1 MTLLKIC
8 GTTSFRDAELC
19 DQLKT
24 DFLGFI
30 FYPPSKRYISL
41 EAAKPII
48 NTLGH
53 AKPIGVFVKT
63 PATEVTRIAKEL
75 NLWGAQVYE
84 DQEFENPP
92 CTIIR
97 AFRIDSAV
105 DIGIFLASQKRH
117 PNDYFLLDTKHPTNM
132 GGTGESFDWTL
143 LPKDLSRVFLAGGIT
158 IHNVDLALQKH
169 PFAIDLVS
177 GVEVSPGV
185 KDPQKVAAMAIA
197 KSAPRR

>member
-1 MTLLKIC
+1 MTFLKIC

-19 DQLKT
+19 DQLKI

-30 FYPPSKRYISL
+30 FYPPSKRYISP

-48 NTLGH
+48 NTLQY
-53 AKPIGVFVKT
+53 AKSIGVFVKT

-92 CTIIR
+92 FTIIR
-97 AFRIDSAV
+97 AFRISSAA
-105 DIGIFLASQKRH
+105 DIATFLASKKRH
-117 PNDYFLLDTKHPTNM
+117 PNDYFLLDTHHPTNV

-143 LPKDLSRVFLAGGIT
+143 LPKDLSYVFLAGGIT

-197 KSAPRR
+197 KSPPHR